1 MSDHTTDR
9 GADPTTD
16 AVPGTT
22 TGLVVPQGTMNG
34 LLSPPPARREP
45 ARQGLARAWK
55 TLRPLTTPLGIA
67 LKYTSLLIAVAC
79 AVIPLITVFMAAF
92 KTREEFAT
100 SDPLVPPGDWLNL
113 ENFVVAFTQGG
124 MLQGF
129 VNTTIILAVSLVGTI
144 LIGTMTAYAVDR
156 FDFRGRRLV
165 MGAFLLATLV
175 PAVTTQVATFQVV
188 NGLGLFNTH
197 WAAIVLFMGTDIVSI
212 YIFLQFMRSIPR
224 SLDEAAMLD
233 GANKLTIYAR
243 VIFPLL
249 RPAIATVVIIKGIA
263 IYNEYYIPFLY
274 MPSRDLGVVS
284 TSLFRFMGPFGA
296 QWEIISAGTVL
307 VIIPTLI
314 AFLLLQRQ
322 IYSGLTSGA
331 TK

>member
-1 MSDHTTDR
+1 MSATTLPGR
-9 GADPTTD
+9 TGPVERTVLRARHGLRALHPLLGPVATT
-16 AVPGTT
+16 AKYAS
-22 TGLVVPQGTMNG
+22 LV
-34 LLSPPPARREP
+34 
-45 ARQGLARAWK
+45 
-55 TLRPLTTPLGIA
+55 
-67 LKYTSLLIAVAC
+67 VAC
-79 AVIPLITVFMAAF
+79 AAAIIPLVTVFMAAF
-92 KTREEFAT
+92 KSKEEFAT
-100 SDPLVPPGDWLNL
+100 SDPLAPPQSWTNLDNFATAFVDGGMVQGFLNTSIIL
-113 ENFVVAFTQGG
+113 VVA
-124 MLQGF
+124 
-129 VNTTIILAVSLVGTI
+129 LVGTI
-144 LIGTMTAYAVDR
+144 IIGTMTAYAVDR

-188 NGLGLFNTH
+188 NGLGLFNTR
-197 WAAIVLFMGTDIVSI
+197 WAAIVLFTGTDIISI
-212 YIFLQFMRSIPR
+212 YIFLQFMRGISR

-233 GANKLTIYAR
+233 GANRLTIYAR
-243 VIFPLL
+243 IIFPLL
-249 RPAIATVVIIKGIA
+249 RPAIATVVIVKGIA

-296 QWEIISAGTVL
+296 QWEVISAGAVL
-307 VIIPTLI
+307 VIVPTLV

>member
-1 MSDHTTDR
+1 MTHYATPLMTSTT
-9 GADPTTD
+9 
-16 AVPGTT
+16 
-22 TGLVVPQGTMNG
+22 
-34 LLSPPPARREP
+34 PPPAPGRLESARTRLSRR
-45 ARQGLARAWK
+45 LRA
-55 TLRPLTTPLGIA
+55 LSPLTTPIGMA
-67 LKYTSLLIAVAC
+67 LKYTSLVIAAAC
-79 AVIPLITVFMAAF
+79 AVIPLATVFMAAF
-92 KTREEFAT
+92 KTKEEFAT
-100 SDPLVPPGDWLNL
+100 SDPLAPPASWLHL
-113 ENFVVAFTQGG
+113 ENFAVAFTRGG

-129 VNTTIILAVSLVGTI
+129 LNTTIILAVSLMGTI

-156 FDFRGRRLV
+156 FDFRGRKLV

-233 GANKLTIYAR
+233 GANRLTIYAR

-296 QWEIISAGTVL
+296 QWEIICAGAVL
-307 VIIPTLI
+307 VIIPTLV